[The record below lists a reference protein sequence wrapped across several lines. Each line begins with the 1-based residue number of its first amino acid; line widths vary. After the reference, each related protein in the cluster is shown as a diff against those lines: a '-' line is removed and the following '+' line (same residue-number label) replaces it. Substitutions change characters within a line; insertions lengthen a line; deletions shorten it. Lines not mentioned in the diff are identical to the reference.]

1 VTRAGGLP
9 ESRQAAPAQPDAKQI
24 RGMVEGLAARLGT
37 NTDDPQG
44 WVRLVRAWSV
54 LGETARRDAAL
65 ANARTLYKDRPEILK
80 ALDEAA
86 Q

>member
-1 VTRAGGLP
+1 
-9 ESRQAAPAQPDAKQI
+9 QPDAAAI
-24 RGMVEGLAARLGT
+24 RGMVEGLAARLEKT
-37 NTDDPQG
+37 PDDPQG

-54 LGETARRDAAL
+54 LGETAKRDAAL
-65 ANARTLYKDRPEILK
+65 ARARALYKGRPDILK